1 MTIPRLA
8 SSKAADSRG
17 RSRHVTRSASATS
30 VSLLFLGAALACG
43 PHEAATIQDSA
54 AIRDVGSLEGVRA
67 VSSGPGGQP
76 AQPSNAGADRAL
88 TDSVRAQLQLMPAM
102 NTQQLT
108 AILPTHIRMVA
119 SLLSR
124 QAHEWPTGDHPGKS
138 APSATID
145 SVRADLARLPV
156 MTAPQLGQ
164 AMPAHLERV
173 QRIIRN

>member
-30 VSLLFLGAALACG
+30 VALLFLGAALACG
-43 PHEAATIQDSA
+43 PHEAATIHDSA
-54 AIRDVGSLEGVRA
+54 AIRDVGSLEGRA
-67 VSSGPGGQP
+67 VASGSGGQP
-76 AQPSNAGADRAL
+76 AQPTNADADRAL
-88 TDSVRAQLQLMPAM
+88 TDSVRAQLQVMPAM

-108 AILPTHIRMVA
+108 AILPAHIRMVA

-145 SVRADLARLPV
+145 SVRADLARLPG

-173 QRIIRN
+173 QRIIRH